1 MHIFFPHYCRE
12 LQIWHFII
20 ATLIVMAHWQ
30 MLTYNA
36 FQNVHILGEKEK
48 LVTTCLY
55 ILVSSVISSGCK
67 GRNVHVLV
75 MPVFQ
80 ARAPTSAR
88 ALF

>member
-36 FQNVHILGEKEK
+36 FQNVHI
-48 LVTTCLY
+48 
-55 ILVSSVISSGCK
+55 
-67 GRNVHVLV
+67 
-75 MPVFQ
+75 Q
-80 ARAPTSAR
+80 
-88 ALF
+88 